1 MPIDREKMLDN
12 LSEAWSFRHDGQR
25 HFMDSY
31 DAIHRL
37 ILTAPE
43 TAGPNAEDIKG
54 MVDALKDSSAMLN
67 KVHLS
72 AISGI
77 DAYISTI
84 EQIKKNDAALAP
96 FLAGGKEPSK

>member
-43 TAGPNAEDIKG
+43 PEDVKRL
-54 MVDALKDSSAMLN
+54 VEKATL
-67 KVHLS
+67 LS
-72 AISGI
+72 NSVYATPGLRQTTNNGEGCIV
-77 DAYISTI
+77 STFRLD
-84 EQIKKNDAALAP
+84 ELAAALAP